1 MKIRPLLISLI
12 LLSYLIP
19 SSLISKDHFIYYQ
32 GKKHFLTAIESYIAV
47 KFKNN
52 TSSAEMNRVTNLFST
67 FISDKNDFTASA
79 HNNQRYA
86 VSILEFNDKASG
98 NMNIIADIKQT
109 LRNNSSVEYIGGCYK
124 YNDKVLHFSMGEV
137 IVKFKN
143 NVSKFD
149 IDNLNRLFKTTELEK
164 ITRFENTY
172 LVKISPESTD
182 DVFELS
188 NRYALTQFVEFAHP
202 NFLRT
207 GMLLEVENNK
217 NPESKKQGN
226 NKPGSRINNSRGND
240 YMPND
245 TLLPRMWNIRNTGNN
260 VPQGVQG
267 TPGCDM
273 NMINAWE
280 VNSGNPNVMISIV
293 DTGID
298 TNHTDLKPNL
308 CDRRFWYDFYDNDPY
323 PYDEYYHGTGVSGA
337 PAGVGNNIAGVAGI
351 AYSSHIMPVRVFGPA
366 PAGFTTDLILSK
378 GLNWSW
384 LHGASVINCSWG
396 GGIPGS
402 LITFAVQNAVNYG
415 RSGKGCVVFGGA
427 GNADT
432 NIVIYP
438 ASMPE
443 VIGVGGLSPCFER
456 KSRTSCDN
464 IGGVQDWG
472 ACYGEGMELVAPCT
486 FIGTTELLGGW
497 CICGNGTSVSS
508 PLAAAV
514 AALMITKNINISGD
528 SVKMI
533 METYARKVGNYSYNI
548 PKEHGMWNEEMGY
561 GMIDAKI
568 CLDNT
573 PPGPTEIYDQ
583 VAPMMTIYPPES
595 NVYTS
600 SIIVEAVITDNIGIQ
615 TGIYG
620 PKMYYKT
627 MQSNNIQVISG
638 VSISQDRYRFTF
650 PVIPYSEG
658 LYYYLAAQDVVQV
671 PNYVTYPLGGAG
683 VNPPGSLAPQKF
695 MFVRNTNKYDTV
707 FASSDVPLVIRADKE
722 TSFVSIMNN
731 PVNKTILDV
740 NVLLNVQHTFDA
752 DLSFSLISPAG
763 TEIILAG
770 GVGVDGDNFTDTYFD
785 DEALIA
791 IDSSAASAPF
801 TGAFKPVEKLWLFDG
816 ENSLGQW
823 KLRVTDNGI
832 NDGGSLMGWS
842 VYFKYSTE
850 GNYVNIPGSFSLVK
864 NYPNPFNPKT
874 RIVFNVPST
883 AFIKITIYDARG
895 REVKTLLNEQRSPAL
910 EDYIDFDAS
919 GFASGVYFYN
929 MQADG
934 EFIESK
940 KMVLLK

>member
-1 MKIRPLLISLI
+1 MKIRTLCLLLII
-12 LLSYLIP
+12 LTFIYP
-19 SSLISKDHFIYYQ
+19 SFLISKDKFIYYQ
-32 GKKHFLTAIESYIAV
+32 GSKHFMSETDNYIAV

-52 TSSAEMNRVTNLFST
+52 TAAAEMNRVNNLFSS
-67 FISDKNDFTASA
+67 FIAGKNDFNAA
-79 HNNQRYA
+79 AYKNERYA
-86 VSILEFNDKASG
+86 VSILEFNDKTAG
-98 NMNIIADIKQT
+98 NLNVITDIKQS
-109 LRNNSSVEYIGGCYK
+109 LRNNSSVEYLGGCYK
-124 YNDKVLHFSMGEV
+124 YNDNVLHFSIGEV

-164 ITRFENTY
+164 ISGFENTY

-182 DVFELS
+182 DVFDLS

-202 NFLRT
+202 NFIRS
-207 GMLLEVENNK
+207 GMLLDIK
-217 NPESKKQGN
+217 NDKHPHKKQSKN
-226 NKPGSRINNSRGND
+226 IYTEAHTKD

-245 TLLPRMWNIRNTGNN
+245 TMLPRMWNIRNTGNN
-260 VPQGVQG
+260 IPQGVQG

-273 NMINAWE
+273 NMVNAWE
-280 VNSGNPNVMISIV
+280 VNSGNPNVMISII

-337 PAGVGNNIAGVAGI
+337 PVAVGNNVSGIAGI
-351 AYSSHIMPVRVFGPA
+351 AYNSQIMPVRVFGPY
-366 PAGFTTDLILSK
+366 PAAFTTDLMLSK

-384 LHGASVINCSWG
+384 QHGASVLNCSWG

-402 LITFAVQNAVNYG
+402 LITFAIQNAVNYG
-415 RSGKGCVVFGGA
+415 RSGKGSVVFGGS

-443 VIGVGGLSPCFER
+443 VIGVGGLSPCYQR
-456 KSRTSCDN
+456 KSKTSCDN
-464 IGGVQDWG
+464 IGGVQNWG
-472 ACYGEGMELVAPCT
+472 ASYGEGMELVAPCT
-486 FIGTTELLGGW
+486 FIGTTELGGGW
-497 CICGNGTSVSS
+497 CVCGNGTSISS
-508 PLAAAV
+508 PLAAGV

-528 SVKMI
+528 SVKLI
-533 METYARKVGNYSYNI
+533 METFARKVGNYSYNI
-548 PKEHGMWNEEMGY
+548 QKEHGMWNEEMGY

-573 PPGPTEIYDQ
+573 PPGPSEIYDQ
-583 VAPMMTIYPPES
+583 VPPVLTIFPPES

-600 SIIVEAVITDNIGIQ
+600 PITVEAVITDNIGVQ
-615 TGIYG
+615 SGVFG

-627 MQSNNIQVISG
+627 LQSNRIQVVNG
-638 VSISQDRYRFTF
+638 QNISQDRYRFTF

-658 LYYYLAAQDVVQV
+658 LFYYLAAQDIVIV

-683 VNPPGSLAPQKF
+683 VNPPGNIAPQKF

-707 FASSDVPLVIRADKE
+707 FASSDIPKIIRADKE
-722 TSFVSIMNN
+722 TSFVSVLNN
-731 PVNKTILDV
+731 PISKIILDV

-752 DLSFSLISPAG
+752 DLSFSLISPSG
-763 TEIILAG
+763 TEIILCG
-770 GVGVDGDNFTDTYFD
+770 GVGLDGDNFTNTVFD

-791 IDSSAASAPF
+791 IDSSLASPPF
-801 TGAFKPVEKLWLFDG
+801 TGVFKPVEKLWLFDG
-816 ENSLGQW
+816 ENSLGEW

-832 NDGGSLMGWS
+832 NDGGYLLGWS

-850 GNYVNIPGSFSLVK
+850 GNYVNIPGKFSLVK

-874 RIVFNVPST
+874 RIVFNVPRT
-883 AFIKITIYDARG
+883 AHIKITVYDARG
-895 REVKTLLNEQRSPAL
+895 KEIKTVLNQQRSPAL
-910 EDYIDFDAS
+910 EDFVDFDAS
-919 GFASGVYFYN
+919 QFASGVYFCN

-940 KMVLLK
+940 RMVLLK